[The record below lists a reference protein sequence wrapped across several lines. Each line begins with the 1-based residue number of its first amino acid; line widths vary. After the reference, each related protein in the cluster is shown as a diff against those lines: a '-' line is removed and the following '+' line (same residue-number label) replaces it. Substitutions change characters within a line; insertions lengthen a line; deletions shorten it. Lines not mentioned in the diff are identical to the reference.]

1 MFLPPHLFSALC
13 NLSSFLSFFLLSFLC
28 FIWLF
33 FLFFV
38 SFLRPLT
45 AHSLS
50 SSPFV
55 SLQSFSI
62 FWQSFISVVVL
73 LSTFPGPSYLCHLS
87 PALSRSLSLCLSA
100 LICSH
105 LPLTTPLLSCLH
117 FLLPQR
123 TKINVLFSQI
133 AFRK

>member
-1 MFLPPHLFSALC
+1 MFLPPHHSALC
-13 NLSSFLSFFLLSFLC
+13 NLSLFLSSFFLSCCVLFGFLFLFLVSFLC
-28 FIWLF
+28 
-33 FLFFV
+33 
-38 SFLRPLT
+38 PLT

-62 FWQSFISVVVL
+62 FWQSFISFLV
-73 LSTFPGPSYLCHLS
+73 HLTS
-87 PALSRSLSLCLSA
+87 ATCPQLSLSLALSLSA

>member
-1 MFLPPHLFSALC
+1 MFLPPHHSALC
-13 NLSSFLSFFLLSFLC
+13 NLSLFLSSFFLSCCVLFGFFFFSQFPSSVHSLPTPFPAHLLS
-28 FIWLF
+28 LF
-33 FLFFV
+33 SLFQF
-38 SFLRPLT
+38 SG
-45 AHSLS
+45 SLS
-50 SSPFV
+50 SLLLCSFQPFLV
-55 SLQSFSI
+55 
-62 FWQSFISVVVL
+62 
-73 LSTFPGPSYLCHLS
+73 HLTS
-87 PALSRSLSLCLSA
+87 ATCPQLSLSLALSLSA